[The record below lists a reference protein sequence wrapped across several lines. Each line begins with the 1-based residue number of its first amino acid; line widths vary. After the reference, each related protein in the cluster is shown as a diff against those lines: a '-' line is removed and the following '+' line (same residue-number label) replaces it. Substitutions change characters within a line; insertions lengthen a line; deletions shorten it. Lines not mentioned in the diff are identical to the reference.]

1 MLKLS
6 ATNKNK
12 ENLMTDPIQ
21 DSPPAL
27 GEPGLGPDGLPIAS
41 VGDGTNVPDPRLG
54 DIDSMFGSGSGASGN
69 GTKPV
74 GTPEFDGDGLP
85 IDPDTGKKPPEV
97 NPFDGMTPDQR
108 ATHFQSLYNKLE
120 NEHNQ
125 MKPDYDKYKSV
136 ADFVNQV
143 YEDPQVK
150 AAFLAELAPEL
161 VKPTDPY
168 DALQAQLGKEFGQDF
183 IPEETEASVPLSKT
197 WRYHKR
203 VDELYKQHA
212 ENQNAGAP
220 KSLKE
225 LRLSREQALKDADAV
240 NATERQEIMKENNWG
255 QADWDDFSQWGGK
268 LKTKHLSRYF
278 EAGRKARRGK
288 APSLVNQGGSAPV
301 GQPAAFENL
310 TNFFG

>member
-1 MLKLS
+1 
-6 ATNKNK
+6 
-12 ENLMTDPIQ
+12 MTDPIQ
-21 DSPPAL
+21 DGTPAL
-27 GEPGLGPDGLPIAS
+27 GEPGLGPDGLPIVQ
-41 VGDGTNVPDPRLG
+41 VGKGANAPDPRLN
-54 DIDSMFGSGSGASGN
+54 DIDAMFGNNQGASSDGN
-69 GTKPV
+69 QPV
-74 GTPEFDGDGLP
+74 GTPEFDKDGLP
-85 IDPDTGKKPPEV
+85 IDPEPGQKPPEV
-97 NPFDGMTPDQR
+97 NPFDGMNPDQR
-108 ATHFQSLYNKLE
+108 AAHFQSLYNKLE

-125 MKPDYDKYKSV
+125 MTPEYEKYKSV

-150 AAFLAELAPEL
+150 AAFIAELAPEL

-168 DALQAQLGKEFGQDF
+168 DALQVQLGKEFGADF
-183 IPEETEASVPLSKT
+183 IPEETEASIPLSKT

-212 ENQNAGAP
+212 ENQGANVP

-225 LRLSREQALKDADAV
+225 LRLAREEELKAVDAT
-240 NATERQEIMKENNWG
+240 NATERLAIMKENNWG
-255 QADWDDFSQWGGK
+255 QADWDDFSNWGGK

-288 APSLVNQGGSAPV
+288 APNLVNQGGTAPT
-301 GQPAAFENL
+301 GQPKAFENL

>member
-1 MLKLS
+1 MI
-6 ATNKNK
+6 
-12 ENLMTDPIQ
+12 DPIQ
-21 DSPPAL
+21 DGTPAL
-27 GEPGLGPDGLPIAS
+27 GEPGLGPDGLPIDPA
-41 VGDGTNVPDPRLG
+41 GKGTNVPDPRLG
-54 DIDSMFGSGSGASGN
+54 DIDALFGDGTGASSD
-69 GTKPV
+69 GTKPE
-74 GTPEFDGDGLP
+74 GTPEFDKDGLP
-85 IDPDTGKKPPEV
+85 INSAPGIKPPEV
-97 NPFDGMTPDQR
+97 DPFSGMTPDQQ
-108 ATHFQSLYNKLE
+108 AKHFQSLYNKLE
-120 NEHNQ
+120 NEHNL
-125 MKPDYDKYKSV
+125 MKPEYEKYKSV

-168 DALQAQLGKEFGQDF
+168 DALQEQLGKEFGKDF

-203 VDELYKQHA
+203 VDELYKQHS
-212 ENQNAGAP
+212 ENQNVGTP

-225 LRLSREQALKDADAV
+225 LRLAREQALKDVDAA
-240 NATERQEIMKENNWG
+240 NTTERQEIMKENNWG

-288 APSLVNQGGSAPV
+288 APNLVNQGGSAPT